1 MGLIGSDIEMLEDSP
16 IVDVWRMG
24 YGNPDVV
31 AMFAGESDVPTPSFI
46 CDATSKALA
55 AGRTFYTPNRG
66 IPAVRDALIAYNKRI
81 YGIDL
86 PDHRITL
93 TSSGMSAVMLI
104 AQATAGPGD
113 NVVAI
118 TPSWPNILRAM
129 QINGAEPRE
138 VAMTAGNNG
147 WSLDMDALFAACD
160 ERTKVI
166 YLASPGNPTGWM
178 IGRAEAERLLDFARA
193 RGIAILSDEV
203 YHRLVYEGPGADR
216 GVAFSFLDIARP
228 TDPVFVVNSF
238 SKAWAMTGWRL
249 GWIVYPEGH
258 SSSFEKLIQFN
269 YSGAPEFLQ
278 HGAIAALSEGEDF
291 VKFFADRCRG
301 GRELVN
307 ARLARM
313 PRVRNIPNT
322 GGFYAMFDVDGVNDT
337 LTFCKRAVLEAGI
350 GMAPGIAFGRG
361 SERFIRLCYALS
373 NEKLTLAMDRLEAF
387 VAGYRE
393 VV

>member
-1 MGLIGSDIEMLEDSP
+1 LSLIRPEIEALEDSP
-16 IVDVWRMG
+16 IVEVWSMG
-24 YGNPDVV
+24 YGNPDVI
-31 AMFAGESDVPTPSFI
+31 AMFAGESDVPTPAFI
-46 CDATSKALA
+46 GDAVSKALA
-55 AGRTFYTPNRG
+55 DGHTFYGPNRG
-66 IPAVRDALIAYNKRI
+66 IPKMREALAAYNKRI

-86 PDHRITL
+86 PDDRLTL

-104 AQATAGPGD
+104 AQATAAPGD

-138 VAMTAGNNG
+138 VALTPGNNG

-178 IGRAEAERLLDFARA
+178 ITRDEAVRLLDFARA

-228 TDPVFVVNSF
+228 TDPVFIVNSF

-258 SSSFEKLIQFN
+258 KDSFEKLIQFN
-269 YSGAPEFLQ
+269 TSGAPEFLQ
-278 HGAIAALSEGEDF
+278 RGAIAALQDGEAF
-291 VKFFADRCRG
+291 VTFFAHRCRG
-301 GRELVN
+301 GRDIVN

-313 PRVRNIPNT
+313 KRVRNIPNT
-322 GGFYAMFDVDGVNDT
+322 GGFYAMFEVDGVTDT
-337 LTFCKRAVLEAGI
+337 LTFCKRAVLEAKI

-373 NEKLTLAMDRLEAF
+373 DERLTIAMDRLEAF
-387 VAGYRE
+387 VDGYVE
-393 VV
+393 A

>member
-138 VAMTAGNNG
+138 VAMTAGTVVLLPFG
-147 WSLDMDALFAACD
+147 ALGASHVAGRPGPLLLAFGVAMLASVVPYTLEFAAMRRAPRRVFGILLSLDPALA
-160 ERTKVI
+160 T
-166 YLASPGNPTGWM
+166 LAGW
-178 IGRAEAERLLDFARA
+178 LLLRQ
-193 RGIAILSDEV
+193 
-203 YHRLVYEGPGADR
+203 
-216 GVAFSFLDIARP
+216 
-228 TDPVFVVNSF
+228 
-238 SKAWAMTGWRL
+238 
-249 GWIVYPEGH
+249 H
-258 SSSFEKLIQFN
+258 SS
-269 YSGAPEFLQ
+269 PV
-278 HGAIAALSEGEDF
+278 AIAAVAVVITASVGSTLS
-291 VKFFADRCRG
+291 A
-301 GRELVN
+301 REPPSL
-307 ARLARM
+307 
-313 PRVRNIPNT
+313 PW
-322 GGFYAMFDVDGVNDT
+322 GDDDQ
-337 LTFCKRAVLEAGI
+337 
-350 GMAPGIAFGRG
+350 
-361 SERFIRLCYALS
+361 
-373 NEKLTLAMDRLEAF
+373 
-387 VAGYRE
+387 
-393 VV
+393 